1 VTDAPQTDESRPA
14 PPGPPGDPA
23 DEPAG
28 RGARAGLL
36 IGSPFGIPLYV
47 SPSWFVVAL
56 IITVMFGGSIPKDV
70 AVAPMSYAVAF
81 LFAVLLYVSVIV
93 HELSHALT
101 ARMFGMPVRA
111 ININILGGD
120 TQLDQESPTPG
131 REFLIAFAGP
141 LVNIVL
147 AGLGLALHVLVPL
160 SPVARMLVEALT
172 FSNMAVGVFNLLP
185 GTPLDGGRLLRAVI
199 WKVTGEQRTGTLVV
213 AWIGRAVAVLV
224 LAAGTLAAGR
234 YDGGTGGWLVLV
246 LWAAMIAGF
255 MWLGATQTLR
265 DLKVRDRIPLLQ
277 ARRLARPAT
286 LVTAATPLAE
296 AIRQA
301 NEAGAG
307 ALVVVDYDGR
317 PTGLV
322 SEHAVL
328 ATPQQRRP
336 WIEVGD
342 LARGLEPDLTLAA
355 DLSGEDLFVA
365 VRRAPA
371 SEYLLIEPDGHVYG
385 VLAADDVN
393 RAFAG
398 I

>member
-1 VTDAPQTDESRPA
+1 VTDSAPQTDESRPV
-14 PPGPPGDPA
+14 PPPEE
-23 DEPAG
+23 EPAE
-28 RGARAGLL
+28 ARPRRPGLL
-36 IGSPFGIPLYV
+36 IGSPFGIPVYV

-56 IITVMFGGSIPKDV
+56 IITVTFGGNISKEV
-70 AVAPMSYAVAF
+70 ATAPVSYVVAF
-81 LFAVLLYVSVIV
+81 LFAVLLYASVII

-101 ARMFGMPVRA
+101 ARMFRMPVRA
-111 ININILGGD
+111 ITINILGGD
-120 TQLDQESPTPG
+120 TQLDRESPTPG

-147 AGLGLALHVLVPL
+147 AGLGLALRLLVPM
-160 SPVARMLVEALT
+160 SPVARLLVEALT

-199 WKVTGEQRTGTLVV
+199 WKITGQQRTGTIVV

-234 YDGGTGGWLVLV
+234 YEGSAGGWLVLV

-255 MWLGATQTLR
+255 MWLGATQTLQ
-265 DLKVRDRIPLLQ
+265 DVKVRDRIPLLQ

-296 AIRQA
+296 AIRRA

-342 LARGLEPDLTLAA
+342 LARGLEPDLTLPA
-355 DLSGEDLFVA
+355 DLAGEDLFVA

-371 SEYLLIEPDGHVYG
+371 SEYLLIEADGHVYG

-393 RAFAG
+393 RAFTAG
-398 I
+398 